1 MRRYEDDGPMT
12 EIVEKWEHPSI
23 MDVDNEG
30 FVVIR
35 EQLYQL
41 LHELH
46 MAENHKLARPDNEY
60 NVYWQNFCD
69 MVEHL
74 ADSVDS
80 AVSNVRQ
87 DS

>member
-1 MRRYEDDGPMT
+1 MT
-12 EIVEKWEHPSI
+12 EIFEKWEHPSI

-30 FVVIR
+30 FAAVR
-35 EQLYQL
+35 ELLYQL

-69 MVEHL
+69 MVEYL
-74 ADSVDS
+74 AGSVDS

-87 DS
+87 NS